1 MNAIFPNRMFES
13 GLGIRSNFF
22 NQRDT
27 SFLGQN
33 VELMAPP
40 TRKISTQGPNDMP
53 TATPGIPKPD
63 TRVMPIPGDRVAYDP
78 QRFEKLLLRLCSIMT
93 KFTESNVDAET
104 KSRFF
109 WSYVREANQPEAL
122 VLSTFNQLC
131 PSIPVPAKPTT
142 PDRELKAESPGKAG
156 FHGKTQISYAEAK
169 ELLAALDEVLKPF
182 TPEELANDIGRE
194 ECLRDLAAG
203 NFPIVERLRE
213 RLSQFVAAGDSGATF
228 QISAGEMNVTGKAID
243 CAVALGRGKAIRT
256 AATVGGIGAAGALL
270 LLLL

>member
-27 SFLGQN
+27 SFLGQP
-33 VELMAPP
+33 VELMQPVDKKTLVTEPGSVRTMPKVQPLPAPR
-40 TRKISTQGPNDMP
+40 TADQVP
-53 TATPGIPKPD
+53 TA
-63 TRVMPIPGDRVAYDP
+63 YEP

-93 KFTESNVDAET
+93 KFTESNVDAEV
-104 KSRFF
+104 KSKFF

-131 PSIPVPAKPTT
+131 PNIPVPPKPTT

-156 FHGKTQISYAEAK
+156 FHGKTQINYAEAK

-213 RLSQFVAAGDSGATF
+213 RLSQFVAAGDTGATF

-270 LLLL
+270 FLLL

>member
-13 GLGIRSNFF
+13 GVGIRSNFF

-27 SFLGQN
+27 SFLGQS
-33 VELMAPP
+33 VELTTPPNGKRMPAPADIRPVFQPEVRP
-40 TRKISTQGPNDMP
+40 TMP
-53 TATPGIPKPD
+53 V
-63 TRVMPIPGDRVAYDP
+63 REDRAAYDP

-93 KFTESNVDAET
+93 KFMETNVEAEI
-104 KSRFF
+104 KSKFF

-131 PSIPVPAKPTT
+131 PNIPVPPKPTT
-142 PDRELKAESPGKAG
+142 PDRELKAESPDKAG
-156 FHGKTQISYAEAK
+156 FRGKAQISYAEAK
-169 ELLAALDEVLKPF
+169 ELLAALDEVLKPL
-182 TPEELANDIGRE
+182 TPEELASDIGRE

-203 NFPIVERLRE
+203 NFPIVERLHE
-213 RLSQFVAAGDSGATF
+213 RLSQFVAAGDTGATF
-228 QISAGEMNVTGKAID
+228 SISAGEMNVTGKAID

-270 LLLL
+270 FLLL